1 MKLNVKNLGLDDV
14 ALEIDST
21 PTTVDELLNDL
32 EEETKNSVKKLEK
45 EAEKIEEVT
54 EDEKDAPHLDIVDVM
69 GSEERNAKV
78 LNILGKADYLQ
89 DDMEAEW
96 QKEKKSKKRER
107 VIKRVKSLIYTS
119 ILVFVVAVI
128 FLAWYSGYR
137 IPIPDEWVVHIQG
150 IYQSAYDAVTGYFSG
165 N

>member
-21 PTTVDELLNDL
+21 PTTVDELA
-32 EEETKNSVKKLEK
+32 EETKEQVDKLQK

-54 EDEKDAPHLDIVDVM
+54 EDEKDAPRLDLVDVM
-69 GSEERNAKV
+69 GSEERNAKA
-78 LNILGKADYLQ
+78 LDILEKERLLQ
-89 DDMEAEW
+89 EEREKEW
-96 QKEKKSKKRER
+96 KKEKKSKKMKRF
-107 VIKRVKSLIYTS
+107 IKTG
-119 ILVFVVAVI
+119 ILLFIVAVL
-128 FLAWYSGYR
+128 FLAWFSGYR

>member
-21 PTTVDELLNDL
+21 PTTVDELA
-32 EEETKNSVKKLEK
+32 EETKEQVDKLHK

-54 EDEKDAPHLDIVDVM
+54 EDEKDAPRLDLVDVM
-69 GSEERNAKV
+69 GSEERNAKA
-78 LNILGKADYLQ
+78 LDILEKERMLQ
-89 DDMEAEW
+89 VERENEW
-96 QKEKKSKKRER
+96 KKEKKSKRMKRF
-107 VIKRVKSLIYTS
+107 IKTS
-119 ILVFVVAVI
+119 ILVFVVAVL

-150 IYQSAYDAVTGYFSG
+150 IYQSAYDAVTGYFTG

>member
-21 PTTVDELLNDL
+21 PTTVDELA
-32 EEETKNSVKKLEK
+32 EETKEQVDKLQK

-54 EDEKDAPHLDIVDVM
+54 EDEKDAPRLDIVDVM
-69 GSEERNAKV
+69 GSEERNAKA
-78 LNILGKADYLQ
+78 LDLLEKERMLQ
-89 DDMEAEW
+89 VERENEW
-96 QKEKKSKKRER
+96 KKEKKSKRMKRF
-107 VIKRVKSLIYTS
+107 IKTS
-119 ILVFVVAVI
+119 ILVFVVVVL

-150 IYQSAYDAVTGYFSG
+150 IYQSAYDAVTGYFTG

>member
-21 PTTVDELLNDL
+21 PTTVDELA
-32 EEETKNSVKKLEK
+32 EETKEQVDKLHK

-54 EDEKDAPHLDIVDVM
+54 EDEKDAPRLDIVDVM
-69 GSEERNAKV
+69 GSEERNAKA
-78 LNILGKADYLQ
+78 LDILEKERMLQ
-89 DDMEAEW
+89 VERENEW
-96 QKEKKSKKRER
+96 KKEKKSKRMKRF
-107 VIKRVKSLIYTS
+107 IKTS
-119 ILVFVVAVI
+119 ILVFVVVVL

-150 IYQSAYDAVTGYFSG
+150 IYQSAYDSVTGYFTG

>member
-21 PTTVDELLNDL
+21 PTTVDELA
-32 EEETKNSVKKLEK
+32 EETKEQVDKLQK

-54 EDEKDAPHLDIVDVM
+54 EDEKDAPRLDLVDVM
-69 GSEERNAKV
+69 GSEERNAKA
-78 LNILGKADYLQ
+78 LDILEKERLLQ
-89 DDMEAEW
+89 EEREKEW
-96 QKEKKSKKRER
+96 KKEKKSKR
-107 VIKRVKSLIYTS
+107 IKRFIKTS
-119 ILVFVVAVI
+119 ILVFVVAVL

-150 IYQSAYDAVTGYFSG
+150 IYQSAYDAVTGYFTG

>member
-21 PTTVDELLNDL
+21 PTTVDELA
-32 EEETKNSVKKLEK
+32 EETKEQVDKLQK

-54 EDEKDAPHLDIVDVM
+54 EDEKDTPRLDIVDVM
-69 GSEERNAKV
+69 GSEERNAKA
-78 LNILGKADYLQ
+78 LDLLEKERMLQ
-89 DDMEAEW
+89 VERENEW
-96 QKEKKSKKRER
+96 KKEKKSKRMKRF
-107 VIKRVKSLIYTS
+107 IKTS
-119 ILVFVVAVI
+119 ILVFVVAVL

-150 IYQSAYDAVTGYFSG
+150 IYQSAYDAVTGYFTG

>member
-21 PTTVDELLNDL
+21 PTTVDELA
-32 EEETKNSVKKLEK
+32 EETKEQVDKLQK

-54 EDEKDAPHLDIVDVM
+54 EDEKDTPRLDIVDVM
-69 GSEERNAKV
+69 GSEERNAKA
-78 LNILGKADYLQ
+78 LDLLEKERMLQ
-89 DDMEAEW
+89 VERENEW
-96 QKEKKSKKRER
+96 KKEKKSKRMKRF
-107 VIKRVKSLIYTS
+107 IKTS
-119 ILVFVVAVI
+119 ILVFVVVVL

-150 IYQSAYDAVTGYFSG
+150 IYQSAYDAVTGYFTG

>member
-21 PTTVDELLNDL
+21 PTTVDELA
-32 EEETKNSVKKLEK
+32 EETKEQVDKLHK

-54 EDEKDAPHLDIVDVM
+54 EDEKDAPRLDIVDVM
-69 GSEERNAKV
+69 GSEERNAKA
-78 LNILGKADYLQ
+78 LDILEKERMLQ
-89 DDMEAEW
+89 VERENEW
-96 QKEKKSKKRER
+96 KKEKKSKRMKRF
-107 VIKRVKSLIYTS
+107 IKTS
-119 ILVFVVAVI
+119 ILVFVVVVL

-150 IYQSAYDAVTGYFSG
+150 IYQSAYDAVTGYFTG

>member
-21 PTTVDELLNDL
+21 PTTVDELA
-32 EEETKNSVKKLEK
+32 EETKEQVDKLHK

-54 EDEKDAPHLDIVDVM
+54 EDEKDAPRLDIVDVM
-69 GSEERNAKV
+69 GSEERNAKA
-78 LNILGKADYLQ
+78 LDLLEKERMLQ
-89 DDMEAEW
+89 VERENEW
-96 QKEKKSKKRER
+96 KKEKKSKRMKRF
-107 VIKRVKSLIYTS
+107 IKTS
-119 ILVFVVAVI
+119 ILVFVVAVL

-150 IYQSAYDAVTGYFSG
+150 IYQSAYDAVTGYFTG

>member
-21 PTTVDELLNDL
+21 PTTVDELA
-32 EEETKNSVKKLEK
+32 EETKEQVDKLQK

-54 EDEKDAPHLDIVDVM
+54 EDEKDAPRLDIVDVM
-69 GSEERNAKV
+69 GSEERNAKA
-78 LNILGKADYLQ
+78 LDILEKERLLQ
-89 DDMEAEW
+89 EEREKEW
-96 QKEKKSKKRER
+96 KKEKKSKRMKRF
-107 VIKRVKSLIYTS
+107 IKTS
-119 ILVFVVAVI
+119 ILVFVVAVL

-150 IYQSAYDAVTGYFSG
+150 IYQSAYDAVTGYFTG

>member
-1 MKLNVKNLGLDDV
+1 MRLNVKNLGLDDV

-21 PTTVDELLNDL
+21 PTTVDELA
-32 EEETKNSVKKLEK
+32 EETKEQVDKLQK

-54 EDEKDAPHLDIVDVM
+54 EDEKDAPRLDIVDVM
-69 GSEERNAKV
+69 GSEERNAKA
-78 LNILGKADYLQ
+78 LDLLEKERMLQ
-89 DDMEAEW
+89 VERENEW
-96 QKEKKSKKRER
+96 KKEKKSKRMKRF
-107 VIKRVKSLIYTS
+107 IKTS
-119 ILVFVVAVI
+119 ILVFVVAVL

-150 IYQSAYDAVTGYFSG
+150 IYQSAYDAVTGYFTG

>member
-21 PTTVDELLNDL
+21 PTTVDELA
-32 EEETKNSVKKLEK
+32 EETKEQVDKLQK

-54 EDEKDAPHLDIVDVM
+54 EDEKDAPRLDIVDVM
-69 GSEERNAKV
+69 GSEERNAKA
-78 LNILGKADYLQ
+78 LDILEKERLLQ
-89 DDMEAEW
+89 EEREKEW
-96 QKEKKSKKRER
+96 KKEKKSKR
-107 VIKRVKSLIYTS
+107 IKRFIKTS
-119 ILVFVVAVI
+119 ILVFVVAVL

-150 IYQSAYDAVTGYFSG
+150 IYQSAYDAVTGYFTG

>member
-21 PTTVDELLNDL
+21 PTTVDELA
-32 EEETKNSVKKLEK
+32 EETKEQVDKLQK

-54 EDEKDAPHLDIVDVM
+54 EDEKDAPRLDLVDVM

-78 LNILGKADYLQ
+78 LNILGKAEYLQ
-89 DDMEAEW
+89 DDMETEW

-107 VIKRVKSLIYTS
+107 VIKRVKSLIYTG
-119 ILVFVVAVI
+119 ILVFVVVVI

-150 IYQSAYDAVTGYFSG
+150 IYQSAYDAVIGYFSG

>member
-21 PTTVDELLNDL
+21 PTTVDELA
-32 EEETKNSVKKLEK
+32 EETKEQVDKLQK

-54 EDEKDAPHLDIVDVM
+54 EDEKDAPRLDIVDVM
-69 GSEERNAKV
+69 GSEERNAKA
-78 LNILGKADYLQ
+78 LDLLEKERMLQ
-89 DDMEAEW
+89 VERENEW
-96 QKEKKSKKRER
+96 KKEKKSKRMKRF
-107 VIKRVKSLIYTS
+107 IKTS
-119 ILVFVVAVI
+119 ILVFVVAVL

-150 IYQSAYDAVTGYFSG
+150 IYQSAYDAVTGYFTG

>member
-21 PTTVDELLNDL
+21 PTTVDELA
-32 EEETKNSVKKLEK
+32 EETKEQVDKLQK

-54 EDEKDAPHLDIVDVM
+54 EDEKDAPRLDIVDVM

-96 QKEKKSKKRER
+96 QKEKKIKKRER
-107 VIKRVKSLIYTS
+107 IVKRVKSLIYTG
-119 ILVFVVAVI
+119 ILVFVVAVL

-150 IYQSAYDAVTGYFSG
+150 IYQSAYDAVTGYFTG

>member
-21 PTTVDELLNDL
+21 PTTVDELA
-32 EEETKNSVKKLEK
+32 EETKEQVDKLHK

-54 EDEKDAPHLDIVDVM
+54 EDEKDAPRLDLVDVM
-69 GSEERNAKV
+69 GSEERNAKA
-78 LNILGKADYLQ
+78 LDILEKERLLQ
-89 DDMEAEW
+89 EEREKEW
-96 QKEKKSKKRER
+96 KKEKKSKR
-107 VIKRVKSLIYTS
+107 IKRFIKTS
-119 ILVFVVAVI
+119 ILVFVVAVL

-150 IYQSAYDAVTGYFSG
+150 IYQSAYDAVTGYFTG

>member
-21 PTTVDELLNDL
+21 PTTVDELA
-32 EEETKNSVKKLEK
+32 EETKEQVDKLKK

-54 EDEKDAPHLDIVDVM
+54 EDEKDAPRLDLVDVM
-69 GSEERNAKV
+69 GSEERK
-78 LNILGKADYLQ
+78 K
-89 DDMEAEW
+89 EW
-96 QKEKKSKKRER
+96 KKEKKSKR
-107 VIKRVKSLIYTS
+107 IKRFIKTS
-119 ILVFVVAVI
+119 ILVFVVAVL

-150 IYQSAYDAVTGYFSG
+150 IYQSAYDAVTGYFTG

>member
-21 PTTVDELLNDL
+21 PTTVDELA
-32 EEETKNSVKKLEK
+32 EETQEQVDKLKK

-54 EDEKDAPHLDIVDVM
+54 EDEKDAPRLDLVDVM
-69 GSEERNAKV
+69 GSEERNAKA
-78 LNILGKADYLQ
+78 LDILEKERMLQ
-89 DDMEAEW
+89 VERENEW
-96 QKEKKSKKRER
+96 KKEKKSKRMKRF
-107 VIKRVKSLIYTS
+107 IKTS
-119 ILVFVVAVI
+119 ILVFVVAVL

-150 IYQSAYDAVTGYFSG
+150 IYQSAYDAVTGYFTG

>member
-21 PTTVDELLNDL
+21 PTTVDELA
-32 EEETKNSVKKLEK
+32 EETKEQVDKLQK

-78 LNILGKADYLQ
+78 LNILGKAEYLQ
-89 DDMEAEW
+89 DDMETEW

-107 VIKRVKSLIYTS
+107 VIKRVKSLIYTG
-119 ILVFVVAVI
+119 ILVFVVVVI

>member
-21 PTTVDELLNDL
+21 PTTVDELA
-32 EEETKNSVKKLEK
+32 EETKEQVDKLQK

-54 EDEKDAPHLDIVDVM
+54 EDEKDAPRLDLVDVM

-78 LNILGKADYLQ
+78 LNILGKAEYLQ
-89 DDMEAEW
+89 DDMETEW

-107 VIKRVKSLIYTS
+107 VIKRVKSLIYTG
-119 ILVFVVAVI
+119 ILVFVVVVI

>member
-21 PTTVDELLNDL
+21 PTTVDELA
-32 EEETKNSVKKLEK
+32 EETKEQVDKLQK

-54 EDEKDAPHLDIVDVM
+54 EDEKDAPRLDIVDVM
-69 GSEERNAKV
+69 GSEERNAKA
-78 LNILGKADYLQ
+78 LDLLEKERMLQ
-89 DDMEAEW
+89 VERENEW
-96 QKEKKSKKRER
+96 KKEKKSKR
-107 VIKRVKSLIYTS
+107 IKRFIKTS
-119 ILVFVVAVI
+119 ILVFVVAVL

-150 IYQSAYDAVTGYFSG
+150 IYQSAYDAVTGYFTG

>member
-21 PTTVDELLNDL
+21 PTTMDELA
-32 EEETKNSVKKLEK
+32 EETKEQVDKLKK

-54 EDEKDAPHLDIVDVM
+54 EDEKDAPRLDIVDVM

-78 LNILGKADYLQ
+78 LNILGKAEYLQ
-89 DDMEAEW
+89 DDMETEW

-107 VIKRVKSLIYTS
+107 VIKRVKSLIYTG

>member
-1 MKLNVKNLGLDDV
+1 MRLNVKNLGLDDV

-21 PTTVDELLNDL
+21 PTTVDELA
-32 EEETKNSVKKLEK
+32 EETQEQVDKLQK

-54 EDEKDAPHLDIVDVM
+54 EDEKDAPRLDLVDVM

-78 LNILGKADYLQ
+78 LNILGKAEYLQ
-89 DDMEAEW
+89 DDMETEW

>member
-21 PTTVDELLNDL
+21 PTTVDELA
-32 EEETKNSVKKLEK
+32 EETKEQVDKLKK

-54 EDEKDAPHLDIVDVM
+54 EDEKDAPRLDIVDVM
-69 GSEERNAKV
+69 GSEERNAKA
-78 LNILGKADYLQ
+78 LDLLEKERMLQ
-89 DDMEAEW
+89 VERENEW
-96 QKEKKSKKRER
+96 KKEKKSKRMKRF
-107 VIKRVKSLIYTS
+107 IKTS
-119 ILVFVVAVI
+119 ILVFVVAVL

-150 IYQSAYDAVTGYFSG
+150 IYQSAYDAVTGYFTG

>member
-21 PTTVDELLNDL
+21 PTTVDELV
-32 EEETKNSVKKLEK
+32 EETKEQVDKLQK

-54 EDEKDAPHLDIVDVM
+54 EDEKDAPRLDIVDVM
-69 GSEERNAKV
+69 GSEERNAKA
-78 LNILGKADYLQ
+78 LDLLEKERMLQ
-89 DDMEAEW
+89 VERENEW
-96 QKEKKSKKRER
+96 KKEKKSKRMKRF
-107 VIKRVKSLIYTS
+107 IKTS
-119 ILVFVVAVI
+119 ILVFVVAVL

-150 IYQSAYDAVTGYFSG
+150 IYQSAYDAVTGYFTG

>member
-21 PTTVDELLNDL
+21 PTTVDELV
-32 EEETKNSVKKLEK
+32 EETKEQVDKLQK

-54 EDEKDAPHLDIVDVM
+54 EDEKDAPRLDIVDVM
-69 GSEERNAKV
+69 GSEERNAKA
-78 LNILGKADYLQ
+78 LDLLEKERMLQ
-89 DDMEAEW
+89 VERENEW
-96 QKEKKSKKRER
+96 KKEKKSKR
-107 VIKRVKSLIYTS
+107 IKRFIKTS
-119 ILVFVVAVI
+119 ILVFVVAVL

-150 IYQSAYDAVTGYFSG
+150 IYQSAYDAVTGYFTG

>member
-21 PTTVDELLNDL
+21 PTTVDELA
-32 EEETKNSVKKLEK
+32 EETKEQVDKLQK

-54 EDEKDAPHLDIVDVM
+54 EDEKDAPRLDIVDVM
-69 GSEERNAKV
+69 GSEERNAKA
-78 LNILGKADYLQ
+78 LDLLEKERMLQ
-89 DDMEAEW
+89 VERENEW
-96 QKEKKSKKRER
+96 KKEKKSKRMKRF
-107 VIKRVKSLIYTS
+107 IKTS
-119 ILVFVVAVI
+119 ILVFVVAVL

-150 IYQSAYDAVTGYFSG
+150 IYQSAYDAVTGYFKG

>member
-21 PTTVDELLNDL
+21 PTTVDELA
-32 EEETKNSVKKLEK
+32 EETKEQVDKLQK

-54 EDEKDAPHLDIVDVM
+54 EDEKDALRLDIVDVM
-69 GSEERNAKV
+69 GSEERNAKA
-78 LNILGKADYLQ
+78 LDLLEKERMLQ
-89 DDMEAEW
+89 VERENEW
-96 QKEKKSKKRER
+96 KKEKKSKRMKRF
-107 VIKRVKSLIYTS
+107 IKTS
-119 ILVFVVAVI
+119 ILVFVVAVL

-150 IYQSAYDAVTGYFSG
+150 IYQSAYDAVTGYFTG

>member
-1 MKLNVKNLGLDDV
+1 MRLNVKNLGLDDV

-21 PTTVDELLNDL
+21 PTTVDELA
-32 EEETKNSVKKLEK
+32 EETQEQVDKLQK

-54 EDEKDAPHLDIVDVM
+54 EDEKDAPNLDIVDVM

-78 LNILGKADYLQ
+78 LNILGKAEYLQ
-89 DDMEAEW
+89 DDMETEW

>member
-21 PTTVDELLNDL
+21 PTTVDELA
-32 EEETKNSVKKLEK
+32 EETKEQVDKLQK

-54 EDEKDAPHLDIVDVM
+54 EDEKDAPRLDLVDVM
-69 GSEERNAKV
+69 GSEERNAKA
-78 LNILGKADYLQ
+78 LDILEKERLLQ
-89 DDMEAEW
+89 EEREKEW
-96 QKEKKSKKRER
+96 KKEKKSKKMKRF
-107 VIKRVKSLIYTS
+107 IKTG
-119 ILVFVVAVI
+119 ILLFIVAVL
-128 FLAWYSGYR
+128 FLAWFSGYR

-150 IYQSAYDAVTGYFSG
+150 IYQSAYDAVTGYFTG

>member
-21 PTTVDELLNDL
+21 PTTVDELA
-32 EEETKNSVKKLEK
+32 EETKEQVDKLQK

-54 EDEKDAPHLDIVDVM
+54 EDEKDAPRLDIVDVM
-69 GSEERNAKV
+69 GSEERNAKA
-78 LNILGKADYLQ
+78 LDLLEKERMLQ
-89 DDMEAEW
+89 VERENEW
-96 QKEKKSKKRER
+96 KKEKKSKRMKRF
-107 VIKRVKSLIYTS
+107 IKTG
-119 ILVFVVAVI
+119 ILLFIVAVL
-128 FLAWYSGYR
+128 FLAWFSGYR

-150 IYQSAYDAVTGYFSG
+150 IYQSAYDAVTGYFTG

>member
-21 PTTVDELLNDL
+21 PTTVDELA
-32 EEETKNSVKKLEK
+32 EETKEQVDKLQK
-45 EAEKIEEVT
+45 EAEKIEEVS
-54 EDEKDAPHLDIVDVM
+54 EDEKDAPRLDLVDVM

-78 LNILGKADYLQ
+78 LNILGKAEYLQ
-89 DDMEAEW
+89 DDMETEW

-107 VIKRVKSLIYTS
+107 VIKRVKSLIYTG
-119 ILVFVVAVI
+119 ILVFVVVVI

>member
-21 PTTVDELLNDL
+21 PTTVDELA
-32 EEETKNSVKKLEK
+32 EETKEQVDKLHK

-54 EDEKDAPHLDIVDVM
+54 EDEKDAPCFDLVDVM
-69 GSEERNAKV
+69 GSEERNAKA
-78 LNILGKADYLQ
+78 LDILEKERMLQ
-89 DDMEAEW
+89 VERENEW
-96 QKEKKSKKRER
+96 KKEKKSKRMKRF
-107 VIKRVKSLIYTS
+107 IKTS
-119 ILVFVVAVI
+119 ILVFVVAVL

-150 IYQSAYDAVTGYFSG
+150 IYQSAYDAVTGYFTG

>member
-21 PTTVDELLNDL
+21 PTTVDELA
-32 EEETKNSVKKLEK
+32 EETKEQVDKLQK

-54 EDEKDAPHLDIVDVM
+54 EDEKDAPRLDIVDVM
-69 GSEERNAKV
+69 GSEERNAKA
-78 LNILGKADYLQ
+78 LDILEKERMLQ
-89 DDMEAEW
+89 VERENEW
-96 QKEKKSKKRER
+96 KKEKKSKRMKRF
-107 VIKRVKSLIYTS
+107 IKTS
-119 ILVFVVAVI
+119 ILVFVVAVL

-150 IYQSAYDAVTGYFSG
+150 IYQSAYDAVTGYFTG

>member
-21 PTTVDELLNDL
+21 PTTVDELA
-32 EEETKNSVKKLEK
+32 EETQEQVDKLQK

-54 EDEKDAPHLDIVDVM
+54 EDEKDAPRLDLVDVM
-69 GSEERNAKV
+69 GSEERNAKA
-78 LNILGKADYLQ
+78 LDILEKERLLQ
-89 DDMEAEW
+89 EEREKEW
-96 QKEKKSKKRER
+96 KKEKKSKRMKRF
-107 VIKRVKSLIYTS
+107 IKTS
-119 ILVFVVAVI
+119 ILVFVVAVL

-150 IYQSAYDAVTGYFSG
+150 IYQSAYDAVTGYFTG

>member
-21 PTTVDELLNDL
+21 PTTVDELA
-32 EEETKNSVKKLEK
+32 EETKEQVDKLQK

-54 EDEKDAPHLDIVDVM
+54 EDEKDAPRLDLVDVM
-69 GSEERNAKV
+69 GSEERNAKA
-78 LNILGKADYLQ
+78 LDILEKERLLQ
-89 DDMEAEW
+89 EEREKEW
-96 QKEKKSKKRER
+96 KKEKKSKRMKRF
-107 VIKRVKSLIYTS
+107 IKTS
-119 ILVFVVAVI
+119 ILVFVVAVL

-150 IYQSAYDAVTGYFSG
+150 IYQSAYDAVTGYFTG